1 MRIYRLK
8 GIYTVDYL
16 LYTSCMNNTNKSF
29 ISLTN
34 TAPAHRG
41 NRIAIAKELVV
52 TVHNTIVTRDDGLTE
67 SVTYVF
73 CPPHGTWEVSETYD
87 DVLNMLNS

>member
-1 MRIYRLK
+1 
-8 GIYTVDYL
+8 
-16 LYTSCMNNTNKSF
+16 MNNTIKPF

-34 TAPAHRG
+34 SAPVHRG
-41 NRIAIAKELVV
+41 NKIAITTSLVV
-52 TVHNTIVTRDDGLTE
+52 TVHNAMVTRDDGLTE

-87 DVLNMLNS
+87 QVVNMLNGD